1 MGDKVI
7 SQTLQT
13 LIDLVEQ
20 SRQLRDRAG
29 ITPDEI
35 RRVDVMI
42 DWTLEALRERIA
54 SEMVVRSAIVRSY

>member
-29 ITPDEI
+29 ITQDEI

-54 SEMVVRSAIVRSY
+54 SEMVVRSAIVRPY